1 MNSRVATT
9 APGVFFGREVLGLD
23 LFFGLLSFFFFLFLV
38 LHGSVF
44 LVCGFCCVSGTEKQL
59 VLALNVLC

>member
-1 MNSRVATT
+1 
-9 APGVFFGREVLGLD
+9 LGLD